1 MEINSQSVTRSVPLT
16 VLVGLGVQAV
26 AIIWSASMMYS
37 NIQANANEIAKI
49 STRTL
54 ALETAVQG
62 QAVSLGRID
71 ENIKAIRSS
80 VEKMALAQMN

>member
-1 MEINSQSVTRSVPLT
+1 MDRHIKTSVPLT

-49 STRTL
+49 ASRTL

-71 ENIKAIRSS
+71 ENIKAIRAS
-80 VEKMALAQMN
+80 VEKMALAQMK

>member
-37 NIQANANEIAKI
+37 NMQANANEIAKI

-54 ALETAVQG
+54 ALEKAVQG

-80 VEKMALAQMN
+80 VEKMALAQMK

>member
-49 STRTL
+49 AMRTQ

-71 ENIKAIRSS
+71 ENIKAIRAS
-80 VEKMALAQMN
+80 VEKMALAQMK